1 MQGTC
6 YKKTNPREEINSRAK
21 DEFWRKEEQEEERR
35 KREEQNKLRRF
46 SQNEVKLLRR
56 ESQDYFNDSTKNE
69 VLNVAS
75 ANNGGGSN
83 GINNKISPTPPSSL
97 NGLNSNG
104 KVNGSSWTNGNG
116 SSTNATS
123 PSVPQKE
130 ISAASAAAVKAST
143 PLKNSTS
150 SDLVRQRIKSF
161 DNGQPGGGSGPLNG
175 NGKINGSSAEGE
187 SLSVSKRRQLFE
199 NGAVSTVTV
208 QKRNPSLEIKEAQ
221 QKATLPTPTSTVSAP
236 TQPIVQPPSPP
247 KIETNNV
254 PSNVN
259 GDGDTAEGS
268 LEEKVVGCGGI
279 QRSVSPQVPASEPP
293 APQVVAVESPSPVS
307 KMVGRSS
314 ESPARSPVPP
324 IPNSPAR
331 ASPIPPPV
339 SAPSPQIAAPPG
351 FEDSIEG
358 QPESLEPTDT
368 ITIEITPEMGLVAR
382 ALYDYQAGMMF
393 I

>member
-1 MQGTC
+1 M
-6 YKKTNPREEINSRAK
+6 
-21 DEFWRKEEQEEERR
+21 
-35 KREEQNKLRRF
+35 RRF

-56 ESQDYFNDSTKNE
+56 ESQDYFNESTKNE
-69 VLNVAS
+69 VLNAAT
-75 ANNGGGSN
+75 ANNGGSN
-83 GINNKISPTPPSSL
+83 GINNKVSPTPPTSL
-97 NGLNSNG
+97 NGLNANG

-116 SSTNATS
+116 SSSTNATS

-161 DNGQPGGGSGPLNG
+161 DNGQSDGGSGPLNG
-175 NGKINGSSAEGE
+175 NGKQNGSNAEGE

-199 NGAVSTVTV
+199 NGTVSNMTATV
-208 QKRNPSLEIKEAQ
+208 QRRNPSLEIKEAQ
-221 QKATLPTPTSTVSAP
+221 QKATSPTPTAPVP
-236 TQPIVQPPSPP
+236 TQQTVQPPSPSPP
-247 KIETNNV
+247 KIETSNV

-259 GDGDTAEGS
+259 GGTTEMIV
-268 LEEKVVGCGGI
+268 EEKVVGCGGI
-279 QRSVSPQVPASEPP
+279 QRSVSPQVPAPAPP
-293 APQVVAVESPSPVS
+293 APPAVAVETPSPVS

-314 ESPARSPVPP
+314 DSPARSPVPP

-331 ASPIPPPV
+331 ASPIPLPV

-358 QPESLEPTDT
+358 QPDSLEPAET